1 VVALKYCIRPMH
13 YSGGLNLNFEPSRG
27 HNFMSVSGL
36 EFLEELRDHRNFNF
50 ICAINSRFRN
60 CSMHRWRKSNLAN
73 NFILGGSRPTFL
85 SRTRL
90 NLPITDGSRS
100 TALEIRLV
108 VFRGWL
114 QLQWQFEQFD
124 GILSTH
130 L

>member
-1 VVALKYCIRPMH
+1 
-13 YSGGLNLNFEPSRG
+13 
-27 HNFMSVSGL
+27 
-36 EFLEELRDHRNFNF
+36 
-50 ICAINSRFRN
+50 
-60 CSMHRWRKSNLAN
+60 MHRWRKSNLAN